1 MFYTLVKKRLVYGG
15 GGIMPDVFVAL
26 DTADVTDY
34 YSRLIRGGHVN
45 AFSLEYVNSNREVLK
60 KTYPDIKSFI
70 ANFSMDQKMMDA
82 FFAYVI
88 KENPKLEFDQ
98 EAYKIS
104 GNSIRTRLKSNIAQ
118 DLFGYSE
125 SYQIF
130 NDLNEVV
137 QKATQLFKDKSYQGF
152 DLDD

>member
-1 MFYTLVKKRLVYGG
+1 ML
-15 GGIMPDVFVAL
+15 
-26 DTADVTDY
+26 
-34 YSRLIRGGHVN
+34 
-45 AFSLEYVNSNREVLK
+45 
-60 KTYPDIKSFI
+60 
-70 ANFSMDQKMMDA
+70 

-98 EAYKIS
+98 EAYNIS